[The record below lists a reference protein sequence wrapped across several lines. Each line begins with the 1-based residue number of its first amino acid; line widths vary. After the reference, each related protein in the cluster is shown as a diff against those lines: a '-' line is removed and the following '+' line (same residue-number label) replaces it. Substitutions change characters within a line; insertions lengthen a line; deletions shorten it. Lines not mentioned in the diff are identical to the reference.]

1 MSETYKPKTIAMMS
15 TVEALLIINNDEVFY
30 NACGNGSLAT
40 VINRLRF
47 LFNQR
52 TNMPEWF
59 DFGKADAK
67 RLEQRIKE
75 IQKEVRS

>member
-1 MSETYKPKTIAMMS
+1 MMS
-15 TVEALLIINNDEVFY
+15 TVEALLIIDNDEVFY

-47 LFNQR
+47 LFNQK

-59 DFGKADAK
+59 
-67 RLEQRIKE
+67 
-75 IQKEVRS
+75 